1 MPRYAVT
8 LIETIEYD
16 LVIEA
21 GSAEEAQSLAEEGG
35 EDAALE
41 TREKT
46 VLSRQV
52 GSVEE
57 IEDQEA
63 DA

>member
-21 GSAEEAQSLAEEGG
+21 GSAEEAQSLAEGG

-46 VLSRQV
+46 ILSRQV